1 MRSES
6 NWLISLRE
14 VMVVETHTMAV
25 STLPGEFKNTPGDAS
40 LVPCSVN
47 GGLNREDTLSDHRRV
62 LTDNFGEEN
71 QLPDVGRTGLASP
84 CH

>member
-14 VMVVETHTMAV
+14 VMSMAV
-25 STLPGEFKNTPGDAS
+25 SRLSGELKNTPRDAS

-47 GGLNREDTLSDHRRV
+47 GGLTREETLSDHRRV

-71 QLPDVGRTGLASP
+71 LLPW
-84 CH
+84 